1 MNLNQYIDK
10 TGAYKLAKMLGAT
23 TASVTGWR
31 KKTHAPS
38 LAMAYKLRLI
48 SGLDYNTIYKDFA
61 RKEFNKKRKSR

>member
-10 TGAYKLAKMLGAT
+10 VGAYTFAKMLGAT

-38 LAMAYKLRLI
+38 LAMAYKINLI
-48 SGLDYNTIYKDFA
+48 TGIDYNTIYKDFA
-61 RKEFNKKRKSR
+61 RKEFNKQRKSR